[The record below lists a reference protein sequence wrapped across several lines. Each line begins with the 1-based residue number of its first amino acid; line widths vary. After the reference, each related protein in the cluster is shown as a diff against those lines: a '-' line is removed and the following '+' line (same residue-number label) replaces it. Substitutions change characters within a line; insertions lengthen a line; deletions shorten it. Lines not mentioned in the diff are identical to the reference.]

1 MESVMNRTR
10 IVAATAVL
18 AAGLALAPAVASAA
32 PNDKVPGTKC
42 TVAQVERATQM
53 IAPEA
58 IAVMNGTPGGREQA
72 NKILVATPEERQT
85 LIDQLVKDN
94 PAGAAYYKANRADI
108 DAKIAKVIATCH
120 TY

>member
-1 MESVMNRTR
+1 MIRTR
-10 IVAATAVL
+10 IITGAAVV

-58 IAVMNGTPGGREQA
+58 IAVMNGTPGGREKA
-72 NKILVATPEERQT
+72 TRILVAKPEERQK
-85 LIDQLVKDN
+85 LIEQLAADN

-108 DAKIAKVIATCH
+108 DAKITKVIATCPN
-120 TY
+120 Y